1 MLQLIMD
8 RGIMYIRNYM
18 FKLKY
23 KVDTVIKE
31 EMEATGISVRWV
43 AEYFQDVG
51 NFLERPTTT
60 YEIKEGP
67 SL

>member
-31 EMEATGISVRWV
+31 EMEATGISVR
-43 AEYFQDVG
+43 
-51 NFLERPTTT
+51 
-60 YEIKEGP
+60 
-67 SL
+67 